1 MEELMTDD
9 TCATLLLCAFQ
20 GGEKEHLP
28 LTVDEYNRVAH
39 TLHRSDQ
46 RPSDLLGS
54 VLITDVSH
62 EAEIQQDRLAWLL
75 DRRINLGFTLEQWY
89 RAGIW
94 VLSRSDLHYP
104 ACLRKNMGNQA
115 PPLIYGTGH
124 QHLGHQDTLAIMGPD
139 SISNARI
146 SKVGDMAEDLAD
158 QQKTVVTI
166 GALKLG
172 KKVVQ
177 SVYEHGGRVLWV
189 LSGGHLKLRLKKPY
203 RQAIRDENLTMI
215 AMQSPATPSTS
226 DEEAALS
233 QVAASQADEILYVDG
248 VNSKDIAKRVDR
260 YQAFRAAL
268 NRPSQCS
275 VFHGQKLTPEAQEL
289 LKSGASSWDQKSV
302 DGPNTDA
309 NPSEDK
315 ESSHQGDLFG

>member
-20 GGEKEHLP
+20 GGEQAYLP

-62 EAEIQQDRLAWLL
+62 EAEIQQDRLEWLL
-75 DRRINLGFTLEQWY
+75 NRRINLGFTLEQWD

-94 VLSRSDLHYP
+94 VLSRSDPHYP
-104 ACLRKNMGNQA
+104 ASLRKNMGNQA
-115 PPLIYGTGH
+115 PPLIYGTGN
-124 QHLGHQDTLAIMGPD
+124 QGLDYQDSLAIMGPD
-139 SISNARI
+139 SIPNARI
-146 SKVGDMAEDLAD
+146 PKVADQAEELVD

-177 SVYEHGGRVLWV
+177 SVYDHGGRVLWV
-189 LSGGHLKLRLKKPY
+189 LSGGHLKLRLQKPY

-215 AMQSPATPSTS
+215 AMLSPATPSTS
-226 DEEAALS
+226 DDEAAIS
-233 QVAASQADEILYVDG
+233 QVAASLADEILYVDG

-260 YQAFRAAL
+260 YQALRTAL
-268 NRPSQCS
+268 NRSGQCS
-275 VFHGQKLTPEAQEL
+275 VFHGQKLTPEAREL
-289 LKSGASSWDQKSV
+289 LKSGASSWGQKSV
-302 DGPNTDA
+302 DGPNTDTH
-309 NPSEDK
+309 PSK
-315 ESSHQGDLFG
+315 ETSPPRQGDLFG